1 MGTPLYSDPSI
12 SDNNRRL
19 SGNVCDVVVKGH
31 YDIDMENMA
40 DNIIELRPAYCAPDN
55 GRDYTTAKPR
65 YVALV
70 QDHQTK
76 AYTLMSF
83 KVQAS
88 AYNFSKEYIFLED
101 WQNRPFGT
109 IDNYKD
115 MAVFSNHNF
124 VVIADGNKL
133 YYCQY
138 GTEPKTTHELLGERK
153 LIKTFDHDIVSLD
166 ANDLQVNTYKQKYD
180 YPGQLGVAL
189 DNGEFFI
196 FSIIEHEDAA
206 SDCESVTVKQ
216 EFPNEFVQN
225 NRFGNIIDVLY
236 KGGRAKGYF
245 NYEF

>member
-1 MGTPLYSDPSI
+1 
-12 SDNNRRL
+12 
-19 SGNVCDVVVKGH
+19 
-31 YDIDMENMA
+31 
-40 DNIIELRPAYCAPDN
+40 
-55 GRDYTTAKPR
+55 
-65 YVALV
+65 
-70 QDHQTK
+70 
-76 AYTLMSF
+76 MSF

-189 DNGEFFI
+189 DNGD
-196 FSIIEHEDAA
+196 S
-206 SDCESVTVKQ
+206 SYSQ
-216 EFPNEFVQN
+216 S
-225 NRFGNIIDVLY
+225 
-236 KGGRAKGYF
+236 
-245 NYEF
+245 